1 MAINDC
7 TDYQRF
13 HHDKMNNLVS
23 LTSPFVLFRFVPYR
37 SSAFLV
43 ARCNYMND
51 VLFFL
56 PFPYSRSHR
65 RRRAIRSFVRL
76 YACGKGEH
84 TGRVEET
91 EQRRPLLE

>member
-56 PFPYSRSHR
+56 PSH
-65 RRRAIRSFVRL
+65 AVVPIVVVIVALFVRSSVCML
-76 YACGKGEH
+76 AGKGN
-84 TGRVEET
+84 TRDA
-91 EQRRPLLE
+91 